1 MNRGLSCIEIAY
13 ATIPSPPPESSS
25 RKPYIG
31 LIAQVYDASAD
42 LRTYQYLGMYIGL
55 NLCATEVI
63 FEITKIL

>member
-13 ATIPSPPPESSS
+13 ATIPEAPNQALGSP
-25 RKPYIG
+25 IG